1 MLPSSLGG
9 CGTSHRVTA
18 GAEEPATHTRTHS
31 YTRKATV
38 TLRPLSEENKRREDR
53 QRKRGQNPTLTSPAG
68 LSAKRLRQGPAP
80 DRCPA
85 RRTAG
90 EGASIIPSGP
100 YGCPQ
105 CHQCH
110 RGRGWVQRGKWCAEP
125 TVAHRTPRVPKFS
138 AGSVDR
144 CNGAATGP
152 LVHSLKPS
160 CPQGSPTHVCCHRM
174 AGKRLRSLERRMD
187 ARSLPPGAAEP
198 GWHQPAASPCPAL
211 WCHRR

>member
-1 MLPSSLGG
+1 MKLRPDVTHGENKTCTKPVARSGVQPQQTLLDFGRAGTVLANTRHGQGNQAMGSPPAPGTVSDTQLVEMSPSHRPAMGAGSGAGCCPPARGG

-18 GAEEPATHTRTHS
+18 GAEKPVTHTRTHS

-38 TLRPLSEENKRREDR
+38 TLRPLSEENKQREDR

-105 CHQCH
+105 CH
-110 RGRGWVQRGKWCAEP
+110 RGSA
-125 TVAHRTPRVPKFS
+125 PR
-138 AGSVDR
+138 
-144 CNGAATGP
+144 GAAR
-152 LVHSLKPS
+152 
-160 CPQGSPTHVCCHRM
+160 QAVC
-174 AGKRLRSLERRMD
+174 
-187 ARSLPPGAAEP
+187 
-198 GWHQPAASPCPAL
+198 
-211 WCHRR
+211 